1 MIATTAA
8 SFANTASLLSTKN
21 NVPTEIGG
29 ESSTPPPPP
38 PTRP

>member
-8 SFANTASLLSTKN
+8 SFANTTSVLNPKN

-29 ESSTPPPPP
+29 QNGVPPPPP